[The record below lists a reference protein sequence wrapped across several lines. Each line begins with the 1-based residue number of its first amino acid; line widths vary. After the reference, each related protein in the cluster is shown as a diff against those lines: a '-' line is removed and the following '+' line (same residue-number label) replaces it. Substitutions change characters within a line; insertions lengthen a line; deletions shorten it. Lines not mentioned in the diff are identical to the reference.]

1 MTFDI
6 SRKLCDS
13 VCSHRHHAGTACQAA
28 QGTPVPLQNEH
39 HLQLGER
46 AQRHEGIGVNEMD
59 VVPAQV
65 SAREGHGAEM
75 GAELESKRREGLD
88 RELTWSA
95 GLSAAQRCPL

>member
-1 MTFDI
+1 M
-6 SRKLCDS
+6 
-13 VCSHRHHAGTACQAA
+13 
-28 QGTPVPLQNEH
+28 
-39 HLQLGER
+39 
-46 AQRHEGIGVNEMD
+46 NEMD

-75 GAELESKRREGLD
+75 GAELESKRREGQD